1 MIFIVRLSKIGVG
14 IVCAAVCL
22 GCVFWVQYSQR
33 SYARMLQRETARM
46 DAELAALTQKL
57 DAANAL
63 LDATADARLEPPLLE
78 PIQLVDRLY
87 VLGELSPFE
96 RLREACFCFQGLT
109 DAGTN
114 SFPAITKYFES
125 GADEKLLT
133 QRYISL
139 PQTPPSVRMGLLSV
153 LRDIGGMESIALLS
167 RIMPVAKDATELKTL
182 VDGLMAADPDFYR
195 PFCIQIAR
203 RTYED
208 YLEKEERM
216 RVPYELRIYR
226 GTLLG
231 TLKDRET
238 AQKMVDERA
247 YMRYGS
253 VDKECFAQLT
263 SVLGEDI
270 IPAMRDILDNPDL
283 TRYAKISV
291 LLNLG
296 PVGDGGLE
304 NFAGKN
310 PQASEIF
317 IAAMKE
323 TDSPAFR
330 AMWTSFL
337 GVQRGTQSQD
347 PELIQNKL
355 LLLDQ
360 IEQQFGK
367 DQYMNSVIPATRAML
382 EYQANPSAYTEPP
395 KFNIQAEDMES
406 VQKLVEECNAF
417 QQQLIEENNRE
428 MTR

>member
-1 MIFIVRLSKIGVG
+1 
-14 IVCAAVCL
+14 
-22 GCVFWVQYSQR
+22 
-33 SYARMLQRETARM
+33 M
-46 DAELAALTQKL
+46 DAQLAVLTQEL
-57 DAANAL
+57 DAANAVL
-63 LDATADARLEPPLLE
+63 NTTADARLEPPLLE
-78 PIQLVDRLY
+78 PIQLIDRLY
-87 VLGELSPFE
+87 MVGELSPFE

-114 SFPAITKYFES
+114 SIPAITKYFES
-125 GADEKLLT
+125 GADEKLLA

-153 LRDIGGMESIALLS
+153 LRDVGGIESIALLS
-167 RIMPVAKDATELKTL
+167 RIMPVAKNATELKTL

-208 YLEKEERM
+208 FLEKEEGM

-226 GTLLG
+226 ETLLG

-247 YMRYGS
+247 YMRYRS
-253 VDKECFAQLT
+253 VDKEYFSQLT
-263 SVLGEDI
+263 SALGEDI

-291 LLNLG
+291 LLN
-296 PVGDGGLE
+296 PNAVNVEGLE
-304 NFAGKN
+304 YFAGKN

-330 AMWTSFL
+330 ALRTSML
-337 GVQRGTQSQD
+337 GVQPGTQSPD

-355 LLLDQ
+355 HLLNQ

-367 DQYMNSVIPATRAML
+367 DQYMDSVIPATRAML
-382 EYQANPSAYTEPP
+382 EYKANPSAYTEPP
-395 KFNIQAEDMES
+395 KIVTFPDMES
-406 VQKLVEECNAF
+406 VQKMMEEYSAF

>member
-1 MIFIVRLSKIGVG
+1 
-14 IVCAAVCL
+14 
-22 GCVFWVQYSQR
+22 
-33 SYARMLQRETARM
+33 M
-46 DAELAALTQKL
+46 DAQLAVLSQEL
-57 DAANAL
+57 DAANAVL
-63 LDATADARLEPPLLE
+63 NAAADARLEPPLLE

-87 VLGELSPFE
+87 MVGELSPFE

-114 SFPAITKYFES
+114 SIPAITKYFES
-125 GADEKLLT
+125 GADEKLLA
-133 QRYISL
+133 QRYFSL

-153 LRDIGGMESIALLS
+153 LRDVGGMESVALLS

-182 VDGLMAADPDFYR
+182 VDGLMEADPDFYR

-208 YLEKEERM
+208 YLEKQQEGI
-216 RVPYELRIYR
+216 VAKSLELRIYW

-247 YMRYGS
+247 YIHYRS
-253 VDKECFAQLT
+253 VDRECFAQLT
-263 SVLGEDI
+263 SALGEDI
-270 IPAMRDILDNPDL
+270 IPAMRDIVDNPDL

-291 LLNLG
+291 LFNPA
-296 PVGDGGLE
+296 PVNVEGLE
-304 NFAGKN
+304 DFAGRN

-330 AMWTSFL
+330 ALRTTMLS
-337 GVQRGTQSQD
+337 VQVGTQSPN
-347 PELIQNKL
+347 PELIQNRLHL
-355 LLLDQ
+355 LNQ

-367 DQYMNSVIPATRAML
+367 DQYMDSVIPATRAML

-395 KFNIQAEDMES
+395 KVYTFTGMES
-406 VQKLVEECNAF
+406 VQKLMEEYSAF
-417 QQQLIEENNRE
+417 EQQLIEENNRE

>member
-1 MIFIVRLSKIGVG
+1 MILIMRVSRTGIG
-14 IVCAAVCL
+14 IVCVIVCL
-22 GCVFWVQYSQR
+22 GCVFWGQHNQR

-46 DAELAALTQKL
+46 NAELAALTQEL

-63 LDATADARLEPPLLE
+63 LNATADARLEPPLLE
-78 PIQLVDRLY
+78 PFQLVDRLY
-87 VLGELSPFE
+87 MLGELSPFE

-125 GADEKLLT
+125 GADEKLLA

-153 LRDIGGMESIALLS
+153 LRDVGGMESIALLS

-208 YLEKEERM
+208 YLEKQKGM
-216 RVPYELRIYR
+216 VVSDELRIYR

-238 AQKMVDERA
+238 AQKMVDERT
-247 YMRYGS
+247 YIHYRS

-263 SVLGEDI
+263 SALGEDI

-291 LLNLG
+291 LFNSDAEN
-296 PVGDGGLE
+296 VEGLDYL
-304 NFAGKN
+304 AGKN

-317 IAAMKE
+317 FAAMKE

-330 AMWTSFL
+330 AMQTTML
-337 GVQRGTQSQD
+337 CRPTGTQSPN
-347 PELIQNKL
+347 PELIQNRLHL
-355 LLLDQ
+355 LNQ

-367 DQYMNSVIPATRAML
+367 DQYMDSVIPATRAML

-395 KFNIQAEDMES
+395 KFNIHAEDMES
-406 VQKLVEECNAF
+406 VQKLMEEYSAF
-417 QQQLIEENNRE
+417 QRELIEENNRE

>member
-1 MIFIVRLSKIGVG
+1 LN
-14 IVCAAVCL
+14 AA
-22 GCVFWVQYSQR
+22 
-33 SYARMLQRETARM
+33 
-46 DAELAALTQKL
+46 
-57 DAANAL
+57 
-63 LDATADARLEPPLLE
+63 ADARLEPPLLE

-87 VLGELSPFE
+87 MVGELSPFE

-114 SFPAITKYFES
+114 SIPAITKYFES
-125 GADEKLLT
+125 GADEKLLA
-133 QRYISL
+133 QYYISL

-153 LRDIGGMESIALLS
+153 LRDVGGMESVALLS

-182 VDGLMAADPDFYR
+182 VDGLMEADPDFYR

-208 YLEKEERM
+208 YLEKQQEGI
-216 RVPYELRIYR
+216 VAKSLELRIYW

-247 YMRYGS
+247 YIHYRS
-253 VDKECFAQLT
+253 VDRECFAQLT
-263 SVLGEDI
+263 SALGEDI
-270 IPAMRDILDNPDL
+270 IPAMRDIVDNPDL

-291 LLNLG
+291 LFNPA
-296 PVGDGGLE
+296 PVNVEGLE
-304 NFAGKN
+304 DFAGRN

-330 AMWTSFL
+330 ALRTTMLS
-337 GVQRGTQSQD
+337 VQVGTQSPN
-347 PELIQNKL
+347 PEWFQNRLHL
-355 LLLDQ
+355 LNQ
-360 IEQQFGK
+360 IERQFGK
-367 DQYMNSVIPATRAML
+367 DQYMDSVIPATRAML

-395 KFNIQAEDMES
+395 KVYTFTGMES
-406 VQKLVEECNAF
+406 VQKLMEEYSAF
-417 QQQLIEENNRE
+417 EQQLIEENNRE

>member
-1 MIFIVRLSKIGVG
+1 
-14 IVCAAVCL
+14 
-22 GCVFWVQYSQR
+22 
-33 SYARMLQRETARM
+33 M
-46 DAELAALTQKL
+46 DAQLAVLSQEL
-57 DAANAL
+57 DAANAVL
-63 LDATADARLEPPLLE
+63 NAAADARLEPPLLE

-87 VLGELSPFE
+87 MVGELSPFE

-114 SFPAITKYFES
+114 SIPAITKYFES
-125 GADEKLLT
+125 GADEKLLA
-133 QRYISL
+133 QRYFSL

-153 LRDIGGMESIALLS
+153 LRDVGGMESVALLS

-182 VDGLMAADPDFYR
+182 VDGLMEADPDFYR

-208 YLEKEERM
+208 YLEKQQEGI
-216 RVPYELRIYR
+216 VAKSLELRIYW

-247 YMRYGS
+247 YIHYRS
-253 VDKECFAQLT
+253 VDRECFAQLT
-263 SVLGEDI
+263 SALGEDI

-291 LLNLG
+291 LFNPD
-296 PVGDGGLE
+296 PVSVEGLE
-304 NFAGKN
+304 DFAGRN

-330 AMWTSFL
+330 ALRTTMLS
-337 GVQRGTQSQD
+337 VQVGTQSPN
-347 PELIQNKL
+347 PELIQNRLHL
-355 LLLDQ
+355 LNQ

-367 DQYMNSVIPATRAML
+367 DQYMDSVIPATRAML

-395 KFNIQAEDMES
+395 KVYTFTGMES
-406 VQKLVEECNAF
+406 VQKLMEEYSAF
-417 QQQLIEENNRE
+417 EQQLIEENNRE

>member
-1 MIFIVRLSKIGVG
+1 
-14 IVCAAVCL
+14 
-22 GCVFWVQYSQR
+22 
-33 SYARMLQRETARM
+33 M
-46 DAELAALTQKL
+46 DAQLAVLSQEL
-57 DAANAL
+57 DAANAVL
-63 LDATADARLEPPLLE
+63 NAAADARLEPPLLE

-87 VLGELSPFE
+87 MVGELSPFE

-114 SFPAITKYFES
+114 SIPAITKYFES
-125 GADEKLLT
+125 GADEKLLA
-133 QRYISL
+133 QRYFSL

-153 LRDIGGMESIALLS
+153 LRDVGGMESVALLS

-182 VDGLMAADPDFYR
+182 VDGLMEADPDFYR

-208 YLEKEERM
+208 YLEKQQEGI
-216 RVPYELRIYR
+216 VAKSLELRIYW

-247 YMRYGS
+247 YIHYRS
-253 VDKECFAQLT
+253 VDRECFAQLT
-263 SVLGEDI
+263 SALGEDI

-291 LLNLG
+291 LFNPA
-296 PVGDGGLE
+296 PVSVEGLE
-304 NFAGKN
+304 DFAGRN

-330 AMWTSFL
+330 ALRTTMLS
-337 GVQRGTQSQD
+337 VQVGTQSPN
-347 PELIQNKL
+347 PELIQNRLHL
-355 LLLDQ
+355 LNQ

-367 DQYMNSVIPATRAML
+367 DQYMDSVIPATRAML

-395 KFNIQAEDMES
+395 KVYTFTGMES
-406 VQKLVEECNAF
+406 VQKLMEEYSAF
-417 QQQLIEENNRE
+417 EQQLIEENNRE

>member
-1 MIFIVRLSKIGVG
+1 
-14 IVCAAVCL
+14 
-22 GCVFWVQYSQR
+22 
-33 SYARMLQRETARM
+33 M
-46 DAELAALTQKL
+46 DAQLAVLSQEL
-57 DAANAL
+57 DAANAVL
-63 LDATADARLEPPLLE
+63 NAAADARLEPPLLE

-87 VLGELSPFE
+87 MVGELSPFE

-114 SFPAITKYFES
+114 SIPAITKYFES
-125 GADEKLLT
+125 GADEKLLA
-133 QRYISL
+133 QRYFSL

-153 LRDIGGMESIALLS
+153 LRDVGGMESVALLS

-182 VDGLMAADPDFYR
+182 VDGLMEADPDFYR

-208 YLEKEERM
+208 YLEKQQEGI
-216 RVPYELRIYR
+216 VAKSLELRIYW

-247 YMRYGS
+247 YIHYRS
-253 VDKECFAQLT
+253 VDRECFAQLT
-263 SVLGEDI
+263 SALGEDI
-270 IPAMRDILDNPDL
+270 IPAMRDIVDNPDL

-291 LLNLG
+291 LFNPD
-296 PVGDGGLE
+296 PVSVEGLE
-304 NFAGKN
+304 DFAGRN

-330 AMWTSFL
+330 ALRTTMLS
-337 GVQRGTQSQD
+337 VQVGTQSPN
-347 PELIQNKL
+347 PELIQNRLHL
-355 LLLDQ
+355 LNQ

-367 DQYMNSVIPATRAML
+367 DQYMDSVIPATRAML

-395 KFNIQAEDMES
+395 KVYTFTGMES
-406 VQKLVEECNAF
+406 VQKLMEEYSAF
-417 QQQLIEENNRE
+417 EQQLIEENNRE

>member
-1 MIFIVRLSKIGVG
+1 
-14 IVCAAVCL
+14 
-22 GCVFWVQYSQR
+22 
-33 SYARMLQRETARM
+33 M
-46 DAELAALTQKL
+46 DAQLAVLSQEL
-57 DAANAL
+57 DAANAVL
-63 LDATADARLEPPLLE
+63 NAAADARLEPPLLE

-87 VLGELSPFE
+87 MVGELSPFE

-114 SFPAITKYFES
+114 SIPAITKYFES
-125 GADEKLLT
+125 GADEKLLA
-133 QRYISL
+133 QRYFSL

-153 LRDIGGMESIALLS
+153 LRDVGGMESVALLS

-182 VDGLMAADPDFYR
+182 VDGLMEADPDFYR

-208 YLEKEERM
+208 YLEKQQEGI
-216 RVPYELRIYR
+216 VAKSLELRIYW

-247 YMRYGS
+247 YIHYRS
-253 VDKECFAQLT
+253 VDRECFAQLT
-263 SVLGEDI
+263 SALGEDI

-291 LLNLG
+291 LFN
-296 PVGDGGLE
+296 PVPVSVEGLE
-304 NFAGKN
+304 DFAGRN

-330 AMWTSFL
+330 ALRTTMLS
-337 GVQRGTQSQD
+337 VQVGTQSPN
-347 PELIQNKL
+347 PELIQNRLHL
-355 LLLDQ
+355 LNQ

-367 DQYMNSVIPATRAML
+367 DQYMDSVIPATRAML

-395 KFNIQAEDMES
+395 KVYTFTGMES
-406 VQKLVEECNAF
+406 VQKLMEEYSAF
-417 QQQLIEENNRE
+417 EQQLIEENNRE

>member
-1 MIFIVRLSKIGVG
+1 MLGHVHRASVRRQHSGQNKLIKNIFLARGVFSAMIFIVRLRKIGLVLC
-14 IVCAAVCL
+14 VPPCASDVFS
-22 GCVFWVQYSQR
+22 GCSTVSVLMHGCCNE
-33 SYARMLQRETARM
+33 ATRM

-270 IPAMRDILDNPDL
+270 IP
-283 TRYAKISV
+283 
-291 LLNLG
+291 
-296 PVGDGGLE
+296 
-304 NFAGKN
+304 
-310 PQASEIF
+310 Q
-317 IAAMKE
+317 
-323 TDSPAFR
+323 
-330 AMWTSFL
+330 
-337 GVQRGTQSQD
+337 
-347 PELIQNKL
+347 
-355 LLLDQ
+355 
-360 IEQQFGK
+360 
-367 DQYMNSVIPATRAML
+367 
-382 EYQANPSAYTEPP
+382 
-395 KFNIQAEDMES
+395 
-406 VQKLVEECNAF
+406 
-417 QQQLIEENNRE
+417 
-428 MTR
+428 

>member
-1 MIFIVRLSKIGVG
+1 MRLNKTGLG
-14 IVCAAVCL
+14 IVCAIVCI
-22 GCVFWVQYSQR
+22 GCVFWVRHNKHY
-33 SYARMLQRETARM
+33 YAQKLQQETARM
-46 DAELAALTQKL
+46 DAQLAVLSQEL
-57 DAANAL
+57 DAANAVL
-63 LDATADARLEPPLLE
+63 NAAADARLEPPLLE

-87 VLGELSPFE
+87 MVGELSPFE

-114 SFPAITKYFES
+114 SIPAITKYFES
-125 GADEKLLT
+125 GADEKLLA
-133 QRYISL
+133 QYYISL

-153 LRDIGGMESIALLS
+153 LRDVGGMESVALLS

-182 VDGLMAADPDFYR
+182 VDGLMEADPDFYR

-208 YLEKEERM
+208 YLEKQQEGI
-216 RVPYELRIYR
+216 VAKSLELRIYW

-247 YMRYGS
+247 YIHYRS
-253 VDKECFAQLT
+253 VDRECFAQLT
-263 SVLGEDI
+263 SALGEDI
-270 IPAMRDILDNPDL
+270 IPAMRDIVDNPDL

-291 LLNLG
+291 LFNPA
-296 PVGDGGLE
+296 PVNVEGLE
-304 NFAGKN
+304 DFAGRN

-330 AMWTSFL
+330 ALRTTMLS
-337 GVQRGTQSQD
+337 VQVGTQSPN
-347 PELIQNKL
+347 PEWFQNRLHL
-355 LLLDQ
+355 LNQ
-360 IEQQFGK
+360 IERQFGK
-367 DQYMNSVIPATRAML
+367 DQYMDSVIPATRAML

-395 KFNIQAEDMES
+395 KVYTFTGMES
-406 VQKLVEECNAF
+406 VQKLMEEYSAF
-417 QQQLIEENNRE
+417 EQQLIEENNRE